1 MESPIGVAKTEGYS
15 EKDKLNMQVENKV
28 NVEEAKEKY
37 SQMELLRLKVKKFL
51 TSSWAGKTYS
61 QIMLFLSVI
70 SCLEFIYQTYLTPRL
85 AFERTETYYLSLFE
99 LAMAGLFALDWMLSF
114 FIADHKIMFMSS
126 FYSMVDL
133 LTVIP
138 IWATFFTNINPTYY
152 GINSLEN
159 AIFYILEALNTTRI
173 LRALRMRKYLLLV
186 EDPVDRCLGDMALVI
201 TMMILFSKLPAYM
214 HCEAGDV

>member
-1 MESPIGVAKTEGYS
+1 MESAKIHPTEAS
-15 EKDKLNMQVENKV
+15 TTDKINAQLDNRMVSAEEDAEKHNDLEV
-28 NVEEAKEKY
+28 
-37 SQMELLRLKVKKFL
+37 LRLRVKKFM
-51 TSSWAGKTYS
+51 TASWTGKTYS
-61 QIMLFLSVI
+61 QIMLILSVI

-85 AFERTETYYLSLFE
+85 AFQRRQTYYLSIIE
-99 LAMAGLFALDWMLSF
+99 LAMSGLFAFDWVLAF

-138 IWATFFTNINPTYY
+138 IWATFFTDIESKYQ
-152 GINSLEN
+152 GIDSLEK
-159 AIFYILEALNTTRI
+159 AIFYALEALNTTRI

-201 TMMILFSKLPAYM
+201 TMMILFSEYSVFCLVELF
-214 HCEAGDV
+214 C